1 MSNQP
6 RETAVENLLAAT
18 DSGAN
23 TAGEWR
29 RGWRVVAGSMAGI
42 GSGLY
47 MFLTVF
53 GFFVKPLSAEFGWT
67 RAEIATSSF
76 AIVAASVFMPVTGWL
91 VDRGRIGNLLFC
103 GAGAFALAYL
113 SFPLMSGPLWQYY
126 AIVALI
132 ALFGAPCTAPFVFA
146 RPVIRAFDK
155 SRGLALGAIM
165 CGVPL
170 LALCGLPLLSHI
182 IATHGWRSG
191 FMCMLPLSIGFG
203 ALSWWLMGR
212 GERARGEQPGSPVT
226 VLQTGLNLREVFAD
240 PRFWL
245 LMLAM
250 LGTSFSIGLYL
261 SSLQPLLSDKGVDAT
276 TAGFLGAWQAIMVV
290 ASRLIFGTVIDR
302 FWAPLVGAIGFAAPS
317 LGLLILY
324 GVGSHAIVLALGIAL
339 IAAADGAEASLM
351 SYLTSHY
358 FGSRT
363 FGVVNGF
370 LGGAGSIAVAAAGL
384 LAGLCFD
391 RNGNYNMILLAG
403 MTLSPIA
410 ALSTL
415 ISGFLKRK
423 AR

>member
-1 MSNQP
+1 MSNQV
-6 RETAVENLLAAT
+6 RETAVENRLVEAGIGAT
-18 DSGAN
+18 
-23 TAGEWR
+23 EWQ
-29 RGWRVVAGSMAGI
+29 RGWQVVAGSMAGI

-47 MFLTVF
+47 MFVTVF

-67 RAEIATSSF
+67 RAEIATSSL

-91 VDRGRIGNLLFC
+91 VDRGRIGTLLVC

-113 SFPLMSGPLWQYY
+113 SFSMMSGPLWQYY

-146 RPVIRAFDK
+146 RPVVRAFDK

-170 LALCGLPLLSHI
+170 LALGGLPLLSRV

-191 FMCMLPLSIGFG
+191 FLCLLPLSIGFG
-203 ALSWWLMGR
+203 ALSWWFMR
-212 GERARGEQPGSPVT
+212 RTERARAEPSSCPAT
-226 VLQTGLNLREVFAD
+226 VVQAGLTLREVLAD
-240 PRFWL
+240 ARFWL

-250 LGTSFSIGLYL
+250 SGTSFSIGIYL
-261 SSLQPLLSDKGVDAT
+261 SSLQPLLSDKGIDAT
-276 TAGFLGAWQAIMVV
+276 TAGFLGAWQAVMVV
-290 ASRLIFGTVIDR
+290 VSRLIFGIVIDR
-302 FWAPLVGAIGFAAPS
+302 FWAPLVGAIGFAAPC

-324 GVGSHAIVLALGIAL
+324 GTGPHALVLALGIAL

-358 FGSRT
+358 FGSRA
-363 FGVVNGF
+363 FGVVNGL
-370 LGGAGSIAVAAAGL
+370 LGGVGVIAVAAAGM

-391 RNGNYNMILLAG
+391 RHGNYDAILLAG

-410 ALSTL
+410 AFSTL
-415 ISGFLKRK
+415 TSGFLRRK
-423 AR
+423 GR